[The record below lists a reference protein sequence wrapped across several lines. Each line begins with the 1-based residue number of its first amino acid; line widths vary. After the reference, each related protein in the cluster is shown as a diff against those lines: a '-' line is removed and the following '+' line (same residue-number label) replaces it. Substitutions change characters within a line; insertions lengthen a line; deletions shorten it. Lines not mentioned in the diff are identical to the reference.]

1 MLAPLTHGAPRRE
14 LAVMADELQMPLA
27 RLVAAAD
34 DDLRRIEREL
44 HDVVQQHLVAL
55 TVNAQLVRE
64 LAAGDLPAA
73 LELLDDVTR
82 DARAALEA
90 VRTLAARVYPP
101 LLLDRGLAE
110 ALRAAAAASPGPVQ
124 TELDGLDRHSEAVES
139 AAYFCCLDALC
150 DAGDAPVRLRVWQ
163 EDGALRLEVSPATL
177 PAASTARERIAAL
190 GGQLDVEP
198 GRVTA
203 MIPLPQ

>member
-1 MLAPLTHGAPRRE
+1 
-14 LAVMADELQMPLA
+14 MPLA